1 MAGRRPAK
9 ACFSRWGSCPKS
21 LLSTPAPAPADDRG
35 KTTEKPQMPGFV
47 SVSPGQLLGDSGLG
61 GRFWVSTS
69 WQWLGQAPLRTSPP
83 TMLALARRGV
93 CRGAAFSTSP
103 FSRVPAGGRRPL
115 NLSHEAGSG
124 ERKGF
129 LEGHGEPGL

>member
-1 MAGRRPAK
+1 MAGCQPGK

-47 SVSPGQLLGDSGLG
+47 SVSLGQLLGDSGLG

-69 WQWLGQAPLRTSPP
+69 WQWLGRAPLRTSPP

-124 ERKGF
+124 GRKGF